1 MSYLIAA
8 YAITLVALA
17 GYARSL
23 QRGRARQVV
32 SLQPTSGGDPA
43 NGGP

>member
-1 MSYLIAA
+1 MSYLVAA

-23 QRGRARQVV
+23 QRERARQ
-32 SLQPTSGGDPA
+32 SASPRPTHG
-43 NGGP
+43 GGPASDGA

>member
-1 MSYLIAA
+1 MSYLVAA

-23 QRGRARQVV
+23 QRERARQ
-32 SLQPTSGGDPA
+32 SASPRPTRGDSPGNDGA
-43 NGGP
+43 